1 MSRFDSYVQGTPN
14 WLELNS
20 TDQRASARFYA
31 DLLGWE
37 LEENPMDEQGGV
49 YIIGRI
55 EGDAVAAVAAM
66 MPGMGDHPSFWT
78 VYLAVDDVDAAA
90 GKVEA
95 AGGTVEA
102 APFDVMDEGR
112 MAAVVDPTGARV
124 NLWQAKTN
132 PGIGRANENGTLVWN
147 ELVTPDLEK
156 ALPFYE
162 TVLGMTAKKMDM
174 EGEPADAPPYFVL
187 ANAGGADCAGACPP
201 PMEGLPPHWNL
212 YFQVADADEV
222 AASVP
227 ELGGGV
233 MAAPFDIPGVGR
245 IGVFTD
251 PQGAVFN
258 VMAPMPAA

>member
-1 MSRFDSYVQGTPN
+1 MPKFESYAQGTPCYI
-14 WLELNS
+14 EL
-20 TDQRASARFYA
+20 TTPDQQAAKAFYGP
-31 DLLGWE
+31 LFGWRLDEVQVSDQGDYYVTAGLDDDPVAGIAGQMPE
-37 LEENPMDEQGGV
+37 LAG
-49 YIIGRI
+49 
-55 EGDAVAAVAAM
+55 
-66 MPGMGDHPSFWT
+66 HPAFWG

-90 GKVEA
+90 AKVEA
-95 AGGTVEA
+95 AGGTVEV

-112 MAAVVDPTGARV
+112 MAAVADPTGARV

-147 ELVTPDLEK
+147 ELVTPDLER

-162 TVLGMTAKKMDM
+162 TVLGITAKKMEM
-174 EGEPADAPPYFVL
+174 EGAPADAPPYFVL

-212 YFQVADADEV
+212 YFQVADADDV
-222 AASVP
+222 AASVE
-227 ELGGGV
+227 ELGGSV

-258 VMAPMPAA
+258 VMAPLPAA